1 MKEKAKGGV
10 FDKLPPTLI
19 RKDNVTL
26 IPEGAIGYL
35 FGPTLALLANSVLSN
50 YFNKYMSDV
59 LHVNTWASAFF
70 TWLPVISVIFVVIG
84 NVLVGRLMDN
94 IHSRNGKA
102 RPLLLVSVPVSL
114 AALLFLFIFSPFS
127 CYRIQPVVCLR
138 LPHVLYAAC
147 VTGKPVH
154 TKQQG
159 QEPSRHVLQRRYAG
173 SHGSVLYDTP
183 FFPEAVICL

>member
-26 IPEGAIGYL
+26 IPEGAVGYL
-35 FGPTLALLANSVLSN
+35 LGPTLALLTNSVLSN

-59 LHVNTWASAFF
+59 LHVNTWASIFF

-94 IHSRNGKA
+94 IRSRNGKA
-102 RPLLLVSVPVSL
+102 RPLLLVSVPISL
-114 AALLFLFIFSPFS
+114 AAILFLFIFSPF
-127 CYRIQPVVCLR
+127 
-138 LPHVLYAAC
+138 
-147 VTGKPVH
+147 
-154 TKQQG
+154 
-159 QEPSRHVLQRRYAG
+159 RHPRGY
-173 SHGSVLYDTP
+173 SFS
-183 FFPEAVICL
+183 